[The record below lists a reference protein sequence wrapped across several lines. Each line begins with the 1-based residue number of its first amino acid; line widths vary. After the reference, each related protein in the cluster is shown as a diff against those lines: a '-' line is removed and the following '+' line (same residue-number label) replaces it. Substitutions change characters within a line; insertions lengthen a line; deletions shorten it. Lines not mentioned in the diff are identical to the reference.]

1 MKKRITKKYGRMF
14 FWNIGIR
21 TEEGETVI
29 KARPIKGRFI
39 KRATLAA
46 LAQYPKLNYILE
58 PLLQNTYKPDRKY
71 AIEIDMGLMKISV
84 LKYFEHTAPL
94 ERCSHGVYYSD
105 YTYDELIKM
114 EGGH

>member
-1 MKKRITKKYGRMF
+1 MKKRIIKKYGRMF

-21 TEEGETVI
+21 TEEGETV

-39 KRATLAA
+39 KRAAKAA
-46 LAQYPKLNYILE
+46 LAQYPKLNDILE

-71 AIEIDMGLMKISV
+71 AIELDTVERRINV

-94 ERCSHGVYYSD
+94 ERCSHGVYYPD
-105 YTYDELIKM
+105 YTYSELIQK
-114 EGGH
+114 EVR

>member
-1 MKKRITKKYGRMF
+1 MKKRITKKYERMF

-46 LAQYPKLNYILE
+46 LAQYPRLGRVLE

-71 AIEIDMGLMKISV
+71 AIELDMAEMRINV

-94 ERCSHGVYYSD
+94 ERCSHGVYYPD
-105 YTYDELIKM
+105 YTYSELIKM